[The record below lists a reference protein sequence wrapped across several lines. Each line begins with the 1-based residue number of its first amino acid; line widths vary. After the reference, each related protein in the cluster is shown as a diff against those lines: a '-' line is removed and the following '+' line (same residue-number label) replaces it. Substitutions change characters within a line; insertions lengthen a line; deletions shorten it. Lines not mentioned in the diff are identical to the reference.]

1 MKKFLGLVCAAIFL
15 ISCSKSEEP
24 KNKVDNG
31 IEKSVDDAV
40 ALSEDTTAITASSD
54 ATQTGD

>member
-1 MKKFLGLVCAAIFL
+1 MKKFLCLVCAGIFL

-31 IEKSVDDAV
+31 VEKTVDDGV
-40 ALSEDTTAITASSD
+40 PLPEDATVIATSAD